1 MTELDKAHVVKETWG
16 ARVVY
21 VCAFLHLARWISV
34 RNNSAEM
41 NLPRDIFDE
50 FALGNL
56 PS

>member
-1 MTELDKAHVVKETWG
+1 MTELDIAHAVKETWG

-21 VCAFLHLARWISV
+21 VCAFFHLARWISV
-34 RNNSAEM
+34 RNNSAEV

-56 PS
+56 PR